1 MVSSGVGPG
10 DSGSMHGYPSEG
22 PTTNDITNPKKYKVP
37 YPQKNSSLKTQTS
50 QNKSIEMQLFPD
62 KRDFTKAERHSSEQ
76 PHPASNFDNISPT
89 KTSLEDDAQR
99 AQGPAG
105 QAPGGGHLPTRAA
118 SSDVGHKLSIQVRQ
132 RGLSGRKPK
141 E

>member
-10 DSGSMHGYPSEG
+10 GGGSMHGHPSEG

-62 KRDFTKAERHSSEQ
+62 KRDFAKAERHSSEQ

-89 KTSLEDDAQR
+89 KTSLEDDAPPELQVGKKHIGSR
-99 AQGPAG
+99 FEHYMNQYQENADI
-105 QAPGGGHLPTRAA
+105 LP
-118 SSDVGHKLSIQVRQ
+118 
-132 RGLSGRKPK
+132 
-141 E
+141 